1 MRRSG
6 ERRQHSAGQIC
17 FGERFAMTSSET
29 GMPESARGIGE
40 RLRQARIR
48 AGLSP
53 SEVGAR
59 LKMPT
64 HVIEALEREDW
75 GKIGAPVFIRG
86 QLRSYG
92 KLLGIPVDAIA
103 ESVAVPAARATE
115 LVPRTYT
122 PRVQRMAEQTA
133 RRLVYVVITATIAVP
148 VWLATRSHLDTRV
161 DAVPLDS
168 TAGLTLPPAQNS
180 ATASASRTAVASAAQ
195 EQAPLVASITPM
207 PPRDTPVSASDL
219 TVSFNAESW
228 VRLTAPDGS
237 VIEQALVQPGQQ
249 RVFRSGQIGK
259 AVFGNAQAVS
269 VRHKGQTLD
278 LTPYIRANVVRFTV
292 SSDGSLQ
299 PVDR

>member
-1 MRRSG
+1 
-6 ERRQHSAGQIC
+6 
-17 FGERFAMTSSET
+17 MTSSET

-48 AGLSP
+48 AGLST
-53 SEVGAR
+53 SEVGVR

-64 HVIEALEREDW
+64 HAIEALEREDW
-75 GKIGAPVFIRG
+75 AKIGAPVFIRG

-103 ESVAVPAARATE
+103 ENVAIPAARASE

-161 DAVPLDS
+161 DAVSLDS
-168 TAGLTLPPAQNS
+168 NVGLNLPSTQNAPATPASSPS
-180 ATASASRTAVASAAQ
+180 ATAAAQ
-195 EQAPLVASITPM
+195 APAPLVASITPM
-207 PPRDTPVSASDL
+207 PARNAPAADL
-219 TVSFNAESW
+219 TVSFNGESW

-237 VIEQALVQPGQQ
+237 VIEQALIQPGQQ
-249 RVFRSGQIGK
+249 RVFQPSQIGR
-259 AVFGNAQAVS
+259 VVLGNANAVS
-269 VRHKGQTLD
+269 VRHRGQSLD
-278 LTPYIRANVVRFTV
+278 LTPYIRANVVRFAV